1 MWSTA
6 DQLAWFQLVTWND
19 YEEATEIE
27 TGIDNCVT
35 VAAAVSGKALLEQRI
50 TSEELRPFLQDAS
63 YLASMSATA
72 KL

>member
-1 MWSTA
+1 LYREAVSRFPN
-6 DQLAWFQLVTWND
+6 LAWQASGGIRDAVDLT
-19 YEEATEIE
+19 ALAQ
-27 TGIDNCVT
+27 TG
-35 VAAAVSGKALLEQRI
+35 VAGAVSGKALLEQRI